1 MWLTLGLGPLLWRPE
16 PRSFDLAAKAED
28 ALDVAGQ
35 TALALLLHLV
45 IQRWEGHVVESKVE
59 EQGLARD
66 WLEVRGELDQI
77 GLLPNQS
84 RVKAEGVQA
93 VAQGLR
99 GGASEKVNV
108 SDLLST
114 LNGEIKCLHIFFS
127 YRVVFHLL
135 LRGNFSS
142 LISV

>member
-16 PRSFDLAAKAED
+16 LGSFDLAAKAED

-35 TALALLLHLV
+35 TTLALLLHLV

-59 EQGLARD
+59 EQGLAGD

-99 GGASEKVNV
+99 GGAVRK
-108 SDLLST
+108 
-114 LNGEIKCLHIFFS
+114 G
-127 YRVVFHLL
+127 R
-135 LRGNFSS
+135 
-142 LISV
+142 